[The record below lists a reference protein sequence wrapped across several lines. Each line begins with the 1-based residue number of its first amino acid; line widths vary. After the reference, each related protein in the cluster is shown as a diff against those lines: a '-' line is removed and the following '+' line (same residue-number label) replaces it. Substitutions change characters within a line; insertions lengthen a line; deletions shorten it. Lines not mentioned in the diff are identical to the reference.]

1 MDEHVA
7 GISKRIDRLAGNIY
21 RSSAAMSTP
30 SVLPLRRPQT
40 RLGKTTGGLLYLGA
54 DGGGTR
60 TTVWVSSGEGR
71 VLGRATAGPSN
82 PVKVGLASAEREI
95 LAAARQALAQ
105 AGGGELQA
113 VCLGLAGADR
123 PEISKPLAA
132 WLWEHLPAQFHL
144 ITTDAAIALEA
155 ALSGRSR
162 AAGPGIAV
170 IAGTGSIACARD
182 ARGRILRCGGWG
194 AVFGDEGSGY
204 DLGRK
209 AARAALHD
217 FDGRGPRTRV
227 GEAITRALRLKS
239 IIELPGRIASPG
251 EIAALAP
258 VIIKT
263 ARAGDA
269 VARQLVDDAG
279 RDLAE
284 LALALVPRLGSKNEA
299 PRVVCAGGLFR
310 ASAALR
316 RSFARRVKD
325 LVPGARISVLRREPV
340 EGALALARRA
350 PGFTLETE

>member
-1 MDEHVA
+1 M
-7 GISKRIDRLAGNIY
+7 
-21 RSSAAMSTP
+21 RS
-30 SVLPLRRPQT
+30 PQT
-40 RLGKTTGGLLYLGA
+40 RSGTTTRDLLYLGV

-60 TTVWVSSGEGR
+60 TTVWVSNAKAR

-82 PVKVGLASAEREI
+82 PVKVGLASAQREI

-105 AGGGELQA
+105 ARGGALQA

-123 PEISKPLAA
+123 AEVSRPLIA
-132 WLWEHLPAQFHL
+132 WLRKNLPARFHL
-144 ITTDAAIALEA
+144 VTTDAAIALEA
-155 ALSGRSR
+155 ALGDDSEKER
-162 AAGPGIAV
+162 PGIVV

-182 ARGRILRCGGWG
+182 TQGRILRCGGWG

-204 DLGRK
+204 DLGRN
-209 AARAALHD
+209 AVRAALRA
-217 FDGRGPRTRV
+217 FDGRGPTTRL

-239 IIELPGRIASPG
+239 IIQMPGRNAPSD

-258 VIIKT
+258 VVIKT

-284 LALALVPRLGSKNEA
+284 LALALLARLGPETKS

-316 RSFARRVKD
+316 RSFALSLRES
-325 LVPGARISVLRREPV
+325 VPGARISLLRREPV

-350 PGFTLETE
+350 PRFEPGTARFRAGH